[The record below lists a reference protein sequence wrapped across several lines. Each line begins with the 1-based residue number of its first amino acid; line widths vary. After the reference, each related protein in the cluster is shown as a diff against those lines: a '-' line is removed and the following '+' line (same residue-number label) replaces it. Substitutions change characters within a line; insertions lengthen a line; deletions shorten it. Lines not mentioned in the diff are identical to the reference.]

1 MIFMN
6 APSAYLRH
14 LIGLLVTVLFVGCS
28 ATSPDSRLS
37 ESGIAVPGSWAATK
51 EATAGV
57 SDDWIRRFG
66 DSRLVDLVTEAE
78 KANPDVKAA
87 AARMRAA
94 ENIAI
99 TAGADRRPQANLEFN
114 GSRAKQ
120 NFIGFPIFGG
130 DPEDGSSGEDMV
142 LASRTNTFGLSLGV
156 RWEIDLW
163 GRVRAGESA
172 ALADADAAKADWQ
185 AVRVSLAAQ
194 VAKAYFTIIE
204 SNEQV
209 NASEEALRILGET
222 EEVVRQRFEAGQS
235 DAGSIGS
242 QLRLARSDVEAAKAD
257 LAESSQRRESAARQ
271 LEVLLGKYPNVT
283 YDASRSLP
291 VLSKTP
297 PAGIPSD
304 VLMRRPDV
312 LAAERRFASRGKAV
326 KEAKLAIF
334 PRLQLTGSGGS
345 STDDL
350 SQILNSDFG
359 VWNIAAGV
367 VQPILAGGQ
376 IRSTYQQ
383 RLANE
388 DEALASLQKT
398 VLNAFLEVETALGNE
413 QWLMTRER
421 ALTKSLALAKDADEE
436 ARNSFRDGVGTIISV
451 FETQR
456 RVILA
461 RRNLVAVRY
470 ARLENRINLHLALG
484 GDFLN

>member
-1 MIFMN
+1 MTTLTVFQ
-6 APSAYLRH
+6 R
-14 LIGLLVTVLFVGCS
+14 LLFGSLAGVLLVGCS
-28 ATSPDSRLS
+28 GISPNSRLS
-37 ESGIAVPGSWAATK
+37 ETGIAVPGTWGSTK

-57 SDDWIRRFG
+57 NGDWIRRFG

-94 ENIAI
+94 ENVAI
-99 TAGADRRPQANLEFN
+99 SAGADRRPQANLVFD
-114 GSRAKQ
+114 GSRSKR

-130 DPEDGSSGEDMV
+130 DPAAGGGGGGV
-142 LASRTNTFGLSLGV
+142 QAARVNTFGLSLDV
-156 RWEIDLW
+156 NWEIDLW

-172 ALADADAAKADWQ
+172 AIADADAAMADWQ
-185 AVRVSLAAQ
+185 AARVSLAAQ
-194 VAKAYFTIIE
+194 VAKAYFTVIE

-209 NASEEALRILGET
+209 NASEEALRILKET
-222 EEVVRQRFEAGQS
+222 EDVVRQRFESGQG

-242 QLRLARSDVEAAKAD
+242 QLRVARSDVEAAKAD

-271 LEVLLGKYPNVT
+271 LEILLGRYPNVN

-291 VLSKTP
+291 VLNATP
-297 PAGIPSD
+297 PAGIPSGM
-304 VLMRRPDV
+304 LLRRPDV
-312 LAAERRFASRGKAV
+312 IAAERRFASRGKAV

-334 PRLQLTGSGGS
+334 PQLRLTGNGGS

-350 SQILNSDFG
+350 NQILNSDFG

-376 IRSTYQQ
+376 IRSTYRQ
-383 RLANE
+383 RQANE

-398 VLNAFLEVETALGNE
+398 VLNAFLEVESALANE
-413 QWLMTRER
+413 QWLLTRER
-421 ALTKSLALAKDADEE
+421 ALKKSLDLAVEADDE
-436 ARNSFRDGVGTIISV
+436 ARNSFKDGVGTIISV

-461 RRNLVAVRY
+461 RRNLLAVRY

-484 GDFLN
+484 GDFLK

>member
-1 MIFMN
+1 MTELCAF
-6 APSAYLRH
+6 LRL
-14 LIGLLVTVLFVGCS
+14 LIGSLAAVLFVGCS
-28 ATSPDSRLS
+28 GISPDSRFS
-37 ESGIAVPGSWAATK
+37 QSGIAVPGTWGSTK

-57 SDDWIRRFG
+57 NDNWIRGFE
-66 DSRLVDLVTEAE
+66 DSRLIELVSEAE

-99 TAGADRRPQANLEFN
+99 SAGADRRPQANLGFD
-114 GSRAKQ
+114 GSRSKR
-120 NFIGFPIFGG
+120 NFIGFPSFGG
-130 DPEDGSSGEDMV
+130 DPAASGGGEGEDV
-142 LASRTNTFGLSLGV
+142 VQATRANTFGLSLDV
-156 RWEIDLW
+156 NWEIDLW

-172 ALADADAAKADWQ
+172 AIADADAATADWQ
-185 AVRVSLAAQ
+185 AARVSLAAQ
-194 VAKAYFTIIE
+194 VAKAYFTVIE

-209 NASEEALRILGET
+209 NASEEALRILKET
-222 EEVVRQRFEAGQS
+222 EDVVRQRFETGQG
-235 DAGSIGS
+235 DAGGIGS

-271 LEVLLGKYPNVT
+271 LEILLGRYPNVN
-283 YDASRSLP
+283 YDANRSLP
-291 VLSKTP
+291 ELKATP
-297 PAGIPSD
+297 PAGIPSGM
-304 VLMRRPDV
+304 LLRRPDV

-334 PRLQLTGSGGS
+334 PQLRLTGSGGS

-376 IRSTYQQ
+376 IRSTYRQ
-383 RLANE
+383 RQANE

-413 QWLMTRER
+413 QWLLTRER
-421 ALTKSLALAKDADEE
+421 ALKKSLDLSVEADDE
-436 ARNSFRDGVGTIISV
+436 ARNSFKDGVGTIISV

-456 RVILA
+456 RVIQA
-461 RRNLVAVRY
+461 RRSLVAVRY

-484 GDFLN
+484 GGFLK